1 MAVGPLLTKEINA
14 VVVAGTPAT
23 VWTPA
28 AGKKFRLVGYAVA
41 VSAAAGVLFKEGA
54 GNSLVLRTPTLAI
67 NTPHD
72 IERIAEG
79 VLSAAADNALKVD
92 ATANA
97 TVTGSCWGY
106 EE

>member
-1 MAVGPLLTKEINA
+1 MAVGPLLTNEINA
-14 VVVAGTPAT
+14 VVTAGTPAT

-28 AGKKFRLVGYAVA
+28 AGKKFRLVGYAVS

-54 GNSLVLRTPTLAI
+54 GNTQIFRTPTLAI
-67 NTPHD
+67 NTPHELD
-72 IERIAEG
+72 RIAEG
-79 VLSAAADNALKVD
+79 ILSATVDNALKVD
-92 ATANA
+92 TTANA